1 MSKDYREEKDEKKLL
16 LAKIND
22 KYKFSITKN
31 QITNTDFL
39 NMSDKII
46 AQKFLNE
53 NKIKNYL
60 FFGGNDENSDRNI
73 LIFYPEKFNNDMV
86 EKNLPKIVSVIRIKL
101 PKDIK
106 YEHKNYLSGILKLG
120 IKREKVG
127 DILVRDDGADII
139 VLNEIVNFM
148 KNNLE
153 NLTRFK
159 SSQIEIIDI
168 KNTKKQEIKYQEL
181 KVIVSSMRLDNFI
194 SELGKCSRSKAIDII
209 NEQRVQVNYNIE
221 QKYSKKINIG
231 DLIIIRGKGKF
242 IIGEI
247 ERQTK
252 SEKYIVN
259 IKKYI

>member
-1 MSKDYREEKDEKKLL
+1 M
-16 LAKIND
+16 
-22 KYKFSITKN
+22 
-31 QITNTDFL
+31 
-39 NMSDKII
+39 
-46 AQKFLNE
+46 
-53 NKIKNYL
+53 IKNYL

-159 SSQIEIIDI
+159 SSQIEIIDMTI
-168 KNTKKQEIKYQEL
+168 T
-181 KVIVSSMRLDNFI
+181 
-194 SELGKCSRSKAIDII
+194 
-209 NEQRVQVNYNIE
+209 
-221 QKYSKKINIG
+221 
-231 DLIIIRGKGKF
+231 
-242 IIGEI
+242 
-247 ERQTK
+247 
-252 SEKYIVN
+252 
-259 IKKYI
+259 